1 MFQPLMSL
9 FIAALFFALT
19 PGILLSLPSGG
30 SKKVVALTHAV
41 VFALIFHFTNKA
53 VAHLSQQYELFESA
67 KPCAVAGKSASDV
80 TPCCDGTPNAGKKSG
95 MC

>member
-1 MFQPLMSL
+1 MSL

-41 VFALIFHFTNKA
+41 VFALIFHFTHKA
-53 VAHLSQQYELFESA
+53 IAHLSQQYELFNG
-67 KPCAVAGKSASDV
+67 GKTSCIA
-80 TPCCDGTPNAGKKSG
+80 AGKKPVGGAPCCSGSAPNNDNG